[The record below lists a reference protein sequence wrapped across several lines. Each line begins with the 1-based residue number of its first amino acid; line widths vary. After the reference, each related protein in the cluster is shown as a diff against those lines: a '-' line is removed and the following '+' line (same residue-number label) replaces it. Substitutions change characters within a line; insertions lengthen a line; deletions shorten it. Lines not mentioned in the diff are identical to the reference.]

1 MQSIVSDHEQ
11 YLDALR
17 DFNDWLIS
25 AKEELQRWSD
35 LSGDSISIQRKL
47 SKLQVRLLTGLFVDT
62 SHFMIV
68 PSSPCC
74 LLSVTLQYTV
84 YLPCPCVLKIEQKQ
98 PLISSTYGISW
109 GFFGLNQYVI
119 TSIYF

>member
-1 MQSIVSDHEQ
+1 MQSMQNIVSDHEQ

-35 LSGDSISIQRKL
+35 LSGDSVSIQSKL
-47 SKLQVRLLTGLFVDT
+47 SKLQVRYLSGSILGKKLFVDT
-62 SHFMIV
+62 GQFMFI

-74 LLSVTLQYTV
+74 LLSADVFKEALWTQYKIMYIYHVTV
-84 YLPCPCVLKIEQKQ
+84 
-98 PLISSTYGISW
+98 
-109 GFFGLNQYVI
+109 F
-119 TSIYF
+119 